1 MSEPRKTSRRELL
14 TSVGRYAALVGLVGG
29 VGTLAART
37 ACRRTACAACP
48 LLARCDLAKA
58 QESRERGVEI
68 GGRS

>member
-1 MSEPRKTSRRELL
+1 MNEQRKTSRRELL

-29 VGTLAART
+29 VGALAART
-37 ACRRTACAACP
+37 ACRRTVCGACP

-58 QESRERGVEI
+58 EEARECGLEH

>member
-29 VGTLAART
+29 VGALAART

-48 LLARCDLAKA
+48 LLARCDGEKA
-58 QESRERGVEI
+58 REARTGGAEI